1 MYLPC
6 RWEELTSIPGGDMKN
21 HVGALALLLPLALA
35 GAGSARAAEVGAA
48 PDAPAERSEATLR
61 GTCLFATNGFI
72 VGGKGKGPFAAGGYE
87 VHDGHGHTRQ
97 IVSYSIDGKITRF
110 ERGTGKVTVNADCT
124 GTAVYTDG
132 THYDLFIAP
141 DGGTI
146 VLFETDPGTV
156 SAEVEPRVTARRVGD

>member
-1 MYLPC
+1 MPLGGTDQHPG
-6 RWEELTSIPGGDMKN
+6 RRHEEPRRCARPAVAAGPGRRGKRARRPGRRRAGRPGGTC
-21 HVGALALLLPLALA
+21 
-35 GAGSARAAEVGAA
+35 
-48 PDAPAERSEATLR
+48 SEATLR
-61 GTCLFATNGFI
+61 GTYLFATNGFI

>member
-1 MYLPC
+1 
-6 RWEELTSIPGGDMKN
+6 MKK
-21 HVGALALLLPLALA
+21 HVGALALLLPLAMA
-35 GAGSARAAEVGAA
+35 GAGSALATEAGAT
-48 PDAPAERSEATLR
+48 PDTPATCSEATLR
-61 GTCLFATNGFI
+61 GMYLFATNGFI

-132 THYDLFIAP
+132 THYDLFVAP
-141 DGGTI
+141 DGSTI
-146 VLFETDPGTV
+146 AFFQTDPGTV
-156 SAEVEPRVTARRVGD
+156 SAGFEPRGTARRVGD

>member
-1 MYLPC
+1 
-6 RWEELTSIPGGDMKN
+6 MKS
-21 HVGALALLLPLALA
+21 HVSMFALLLPLALA
-35 GAGSARAAEVGAA
+35 GAGSALAAEAGAT
-48 PDAPAERSEATLR
+48 PDAPATCSEATLR
-61 GTCLFATNGFI
+61 GTYLFATNGFN
-72 VGGKGKGPFAAGGYE
+72 VGGKFKGPFAAGGYE

-97 IVSYSIDGKITRF
+97 IVSYSLNGKITRF

-156 SAEVEPRVTARRVGD
+156 SVETEPRVTARRVGD

>member
-1 MYLPC
+1 
-6 RWEELTSIPGGDMKN
+6 MKN
-21 HVGALALLLPLALA
+21 HVRTFALSLPLVLA
-35 GAGSARAAEVGAA
+35 GAGSALAAEAGAA
-48 PDAPAERSEATLR
+48 ADAPVTCSEATLR
-61 GTCLFATNGFI
+61 GTYLFATNGFV

-132 THYDLFIAP
+132 THYDPFVAP

-156 SAEVEPRVTARRVGD
+156 SAEVEPRVTARRVGE